1 MLGGVTSPASPP
13 PTEQQTRRA
22 LLGVLITICLWG
34 ANVVVLKAV
43 LGVLNPETTNTGRM
57 LIAGAVLTTLAVR
70 AHGWP
75 RWSVRNWLMV
85 AGVGL
90 LGNTLFQATFL
101 TGIRLNPAGVA
112 GLVNGLVPVLVLPL
126 GLLLGQRFT
135 RRQGLGVGVAF
146 AGLVGLLLL
155 TRAPGVAVT
164 PAGLLWLVAAAVIW
178 ALYTLFNRPLSARL
192 GALPFVAFSLVLGS
206 VPYLLYALPHLH
218 VGGEASTGVP
228 MLAWVGVVFSA
239 LGANVVAYLAWAR
252 GAQVLG
258 AARTSVWQALAPVV
272 ALVLSAALLHERLPP
287 SVWGVAGVILA
298 GGTLANWPKTDRGA
312 RETEQDALTDQA
324 S

>member
-1 MLGGVTSPASPP
+1 MTAPVSSP
-13 PTEQQTRRA
+13 PTEQQTRQA

-57 LIAGAVLTTLAVR
+57 LIAGAVLMTLAVR

-75 RWSVRNWLMV
+75 RWNARTWFTV

-146 AGLVGLLLL
+146 AGLLGLLLL

-164 PAGLLWLVAAAVIW
+164 PAGLLWLVGAAVIW

-206 VPYLLYALPHLH
+206 VPYLLYALPHLQL
-218 VGGEASTGVP
+218 GTEAGTGAP
-228 MLAWVGVVFSA
+228 LLAWVGVLFSA

-287 SVWGVAGVILA
+287 SVWGVAGIILA
-298 GGTLANWPKTDRGA
+298 GGTLANWPKTDRSA
-312 RETEQDALTDQA
+312 RETEQDALTGKA